1 LPPLLLALVA
11 LSQIALARRAELS
24 PWLGGGFGMFSTTDH
39 GAARFVRAVAL
50 GPGRSEPIPLA
61 PDLERQKL
69 LARDL
74 PTARNAGTLAR
85 AVLAREP
92 SATAVRVEIWRL
104 RFDPRTL
111 EPRAERLREAE
122 AHRER

>member
-1 LPPLLLALVA
+1 VLLALVA
-11 LSQIALARRAELS
+11 VAQITLARRAELS
-24 PWLGGGFGMFSTTDH
+24 PWLGGGFGMFSSTDH
-39 GAARFVRAVAL
+39 GTARFVRAFAL
-50 GPGRSEPIPLA
+50 GPGGPEPLAVA

-74 PTARNAGTLAR
+74 PTARNAGALAR

-92 SATAVRVEIWRL
+92 SAGAVRVEVWRL

-111 EPRAERLREAE
+111 EPRPERLREAE
-122 AHRER
+122 ARRER